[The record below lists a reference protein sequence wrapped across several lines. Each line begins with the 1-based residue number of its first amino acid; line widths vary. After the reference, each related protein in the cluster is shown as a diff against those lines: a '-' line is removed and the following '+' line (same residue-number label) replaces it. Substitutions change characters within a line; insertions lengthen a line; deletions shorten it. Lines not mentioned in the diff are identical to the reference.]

1 MGKYNCTYCGKP
13 ANLRE
18 TMKVMHRYGQTYHR
32 RMEPICAE
40 CMQNILGSYYDAA
53 EDFTDDDEEPD
64 ISIDEAAAY
73 YLSSGDPDDTYG
85 YTVEELEEYLRG

>member
-1 MGKYNCTYCGKP
+1 
-13 ANLRE
+13 
-18 TMKVMHRYGQTYHR
+18 MKVMHRYGQTYHR
-32 RMEPICAE
+32 KMEPICAE

-53 EDFTDDDEEPD
+53 EDFTDDDEPS
-64 ISIDEAAAY
+64 IPIDEAAAY

>member
-1 MGKYNCTYCGKP
+1 MGKYNCSYCGKP

-40 CMQNILGSYYDAA
+40 CMQNILGSYYDAV
-53 EDFTDDDEEPD
+53 EDFTDDDEHD
-64 ISIDEAAAY
+64 IPIDEAAAY

-85 YTVEELEEYLRG
+85 YTVEELEEYLKG